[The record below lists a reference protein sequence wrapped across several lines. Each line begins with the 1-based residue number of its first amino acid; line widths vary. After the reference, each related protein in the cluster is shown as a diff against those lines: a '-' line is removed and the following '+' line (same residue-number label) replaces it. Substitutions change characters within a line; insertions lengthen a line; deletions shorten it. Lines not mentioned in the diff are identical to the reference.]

1 MDGTSTPLIASR
13 GSMSMTEAAPKTSF
27 DQIEVTLLRQEI
39 EILKQENDL
48 QKQEILK
55 DIARRLTKK
64 NMAFPIIRE
73 IVDLPEQELRG
84 IFYGG
89 VEQRS
94 AHRVHSPKVAG
105 SNPAPAIIKKERI

>member
-1 MDGTSTPLIASR
+1 MIKSRPSKNSTF
-13 GSMSMTEAAPKTSF
+13 E
-27 DQIEVTLLRQEI
+27 QIETSLLKQEI
-39 EILKQENDL
+39 AILKQEKVL
-48 QKQEILK
+48 EREELLK

-94 AHRVHSPKVAG
+94 AHWVHSPKVAG
-105 SNPAPAIIKKERI
+105 SNPAPAIIQEVKT